1 MSPLSLQTET
11 NISPKK
17 TYRSDQIHPLSR
29 VCCNG
34 RAKAQ
39 AAASAAERSHPTS
52 KVRGRNRED
61 PMPEGRRPRGVTPRP
76 RSGAAAK
83 STGLRWRRNGPE
95 ELPRVRSQGWQ
106 RKELPCIR
114 GQGRRPGGDTQR
126 PRSGAATRGVTH
138 VRGQGQWPGGPTPH
152 PRSRGCTGA
161 GEPRGAIP
169 R

>member
-1 MSPLSLQTET
+1 MCAVSAARAMCYLLLLLLLS
-11 NISPKK
+11 
-17 TYRSDQIHPLSR
+17 RFSR

-83 STGLRWRRNGPE
+83 STRLRWRRNGPE
-95 ELPRVRSQGWQ
+95 ELPHVQGAVATWAQ
-106 RKELPCIR
+106 EVLEELF
-114 GQGRRPGGDTQR
+114 
-126 PRSGAATRGVTH
+126 H
-138 VRGQGQWPGGPTPH
+138 VQGQEGRLHQLDISGLNT
-152 PRSRGCTGA
+152 T
-161 GEPRGAIP
+161 EPWSTF
-169 R
+169 